1 MDEQQKLEQLKLL
14 SIRKERLRQKV
25 NELRK
30 QKAKI
35 ESEIDDLVTEMI
47 LAD

>member
-1 MDEQQKLEQLKLL
+1 MDEQQKLVRLKLL
-14 SIRKERLRQKV
+14 SIRKERVRQKV

-30 QKAKI
+30 QRTKI